1 MKPDQIEQA
10 EKQARDF
17 FSELLVI
24 YKAHG
29 ADSVWLFGPD
39 AGPTI
44 LDAHTVPFIARMMD
58 EKVNRSNLVPPE
70 LQEYASRVKKL
81 PEWDAVMHGRPTV
94 WNASLGPVREMD
106 PLW

>member
-10 EKQARDF
+10 ERQARDY
-17 FSELLVI
+17 FSELLSI

-29 ADSVWLFGPD
+29 GSSLWLFGPD
-39 AGPTI
+39 AGPT
-44 LDAHTVPFIARMMD
+44 LVDAHTVPFIARMMD
-58 EKVNRSNLVPPE
+58 EKVNRRNLVPSE
-70 LQEYASRVKKL
+70 LQEYVSRVMEL

-94 WNASLGPVREMD
+94 YNASMGPVRELD